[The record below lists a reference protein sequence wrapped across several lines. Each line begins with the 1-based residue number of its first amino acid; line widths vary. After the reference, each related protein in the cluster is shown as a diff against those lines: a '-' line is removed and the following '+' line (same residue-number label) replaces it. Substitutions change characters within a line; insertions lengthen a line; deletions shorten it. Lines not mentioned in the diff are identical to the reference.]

1 MGIGIESISLV
12 RETYVDNVLS
22 MMCNGGYTL
31 VRIESI
37 SSPLCV
43 MKLIVGIE
51 PIFLTVFALL
61 ACLYGMHELK

>member
-1 MGIGIESISLV
+1 M
-12 RETYVDNVLS
+12 DNVLS